1 MQKDSLENFLSLAQR
16 HFQAKDYQACKLALG
31 SALALDPG
39 HAGAN
44 ELLAYVAAITGDMEG
59 FHNLLLKA
67 SQQSDC
73 SPKALYY
80 LGSSLL
86 ERGQFQQAT
95 LYLDRAIKVAGEF
108 FEALHDL
115 ATAQAQLGD
124 TKLALQN
131 YTKALQLK
139 KDSPELHYNL
149 ARLYDEINQPDLA
162 LVHYKNAVEIDPG
175 YAEAWCNLGVDLAR
189 LRRYDEALQSYDRAL
204 HLRPDDAT
212 TWSNKGI
219 VLYSLKRLND
229 ALAAYDRAIQLSPKY
244 AQAWVNKAAFL
255 HDQKQYPE
263 AIDAYE
269 EALRLDPNI
278 HYAAGE
284 MLHAKMKICDWSNIE
299 IEIANL
305 EGAVVNNQLA
315 SSPFPVVV
323 ASSSE
328 EINFQVAQLYA
339 KDQFSVYAKPKFHV
353 KKNVQKIRIA
363 YFSNDFF
370 NHATAYLMAELFELH
385 DRERFEV
392 IAFSFSPDTQD
403 EMQTR
408 LKKNFDQFI
417 DVSNMSDQE
426 VAALSRHMETDIAID
441 LKGYTT
447 NSRPQIFA
455 LGAAPLQVN
464 YLGYPGTMGADF
476 MDYIIADEV
485 LIPENNQKYYSEK
498 IIYLKNSY
506 QVNDSKRKISDRK
519 FSRAELNL
527 PEDQFVFCCFNNN
540 FKILPMMFDVWARI
554 LARVPN
560 SVLWLLED
568 NLLAKENLIMQAQ
581 ARGIARDRLIF
592 AGRMDLPGHLAR
604 HQLAD
609 LFLDTLPCN
618 AHTTASDALWAG
630 LPVLTQRGETLAGR
644 VAGSLLT
651 AIDLP
656 ELIAFSQKEYED
668 LAVELATNPAKLK
681 AIKEKLASN
690 RVSSPLFNA
699 KTFTGSLEEALMK
712 IHRRYQGGL
721 PPEHLYL

>member
-1 MQKDSLENFLSLAQR
+1 MQNNSPEQLLRLAQR
-16 HFQAKDYQACKLALG
+16 HFQAKDYQACKQALG
-31 SALALDPG
+31 IVLADNPNYS
-39 HAGAN
+39 GAN
-44 ELLAYVAAITGDMEG
+44 ELLAYVAASTGDMRE

-80 LGSSLL
+80 LGSLLL
-86 ERGQFQQAT
+86 EKRQFQQAT
-95 LYLDRAIKVAGEF
+95 LYLDRAIKAAGEF

-149 ARLYDEINQPDLA
+149 ARLYDEINQLDLA

-219 VLYSLKRLND
+219 VLYALKRLND

-244 AQAWVNKAAFL
+244 AQAWANKAAFL

-263 AIDAYE
+263 AIAAYE
-269 EALRLDPNI
+269 EALRLDPSI

-284 MLHAKMKICDWSNIE
+284 MLHAKMKICDWNNIE

-305 EGAVVNNQLA
+305 ERDVANNQLV

-323 ASSSE
+323 AASLE
-328 EINFQVAQLYA
+328 EINFQVARLYA
-339 KDQFSVYAKPKFHV
+339 KDQFPAYAKPKFHV
-353 KKNVQKIRIA
+353 KNSTQKIRIA

-385 DRERFEV
+385 DREQFEV
-392 IAFSFSPDTQD
+392 LAFSFSPKTQD
-403 EMQTR
+403 AMQIR
-408 LKKNFDQFI
+408 LQKNFDQFI

-519 FSRAELNL
+519 FSRAECNL

-540 FKILPMMFDVWARI
+540 FKILPMMLDVWARI

-581 ARGIARDRLIF
+581 SRGIAKDRLIF
-592 AGRMDLPGHLAR
+592 AGRVDLPEHLAR

-630 LPVLTQRGETLAGR
+630 LPVLTQLGETFAGR
-644 VAGSLLT
+644 VAGSLLS

-656 ELIAFSQKEYED
+656 ELITHNAKEYED
-668 LAVELATNPAKLK
+668 LAVELAINAQKLRQ
-681 AIKEKLASN
+681 IRENLARN
-690 RVSSPLFNA
+690 RTSSTLFDS
-699 KTFTGSLEEALMK
+699 KTFAQGFEEALIK
-712 IHRRYQGGL
+712 IHQRHLAGH

>member
-1 MQKDSLENFLSLAQR
+1 MQKDSPENFLSLAQR
-16 HFQAKDYQACKLALG
+16 HFQAKDYQACKLALQ
-31 SALALDPG
+31 SVFAQTPD

-44 ELLAYVAAITGDMEG
+44 ELLAYIAASTGDMEG
-59 FHNLLLKA
+59 FHNLLLRA
-67 SQQSDC
+67 SQQPDC

-80 LGSSLL
+80 LGSSFL
-86 ERGQFQQAT
+86 ERGQFRQAIAV
-95 LYLDRAIKVAGEF
+95 LERAIKIAGEF

-131 YTKALQLK
+131 YSKALQLK
-139 KDSPELHYNL
+139 KDSPELHYNV
-149 ARLYDEINQPDLA
+149 ARLYDEINQLDLA
-162 LVHYKNAVEIDPG
+162 LVHYKNAVEIDHG
-175 YAEAWCNLGVDLAR
+175 YPEAWCNMGVDLAR

-204 HLRPDDAT
+204 HLCANDAT

-219 VLYSLKRLND
+219 VLYALKRFND

-299 IEIANL
+299 IEIENL
-305 EGAVVNNQLA
+305 EKAIATNQLA

-323 ASSSE
+323 ASLSE
-328 EINFQVAQLYA
+328 EINFQVARLYA
-339 KDQFSVYAKPKFHV
+339 KDQFAAYAKPKFHA
-353 KKNVQKIRIA
+353 KNSIQKIRIA

-385 DRERFEV
+385 DREQFEV
-392 IAFSFSPDTQD
+392 LAFSFSPDTQD

-485 LIPENNQKYYSEK
+485 LIPEDNQKYFSEK

-506 QVNDSKRKISDRK
+506 QANDSKRKISDRK
-519 FSRAELNL
+519 FSRAECNL
-527 PEDQFVFCCFNNN
+527 LEDQFVFCCFNNN
-540 FKILPMMFDVWARI
+540 FKILPMTLDVWARI
-554 LARVPN
+554 LARAPN

-581 ARGIARDRLIF
+581 ARGIAKDRLIF
-592 AGRMDLPGHLAR
+592 AGRMDLSEHLAR

-630 LPVLTQRGETLAGR
+630 LPVLTQLGETLAGR
-644 VAGSLLT
+644 VAASLLT

-656 ELIAFSQKEYED
+656 ELIAFSQKEYEN

-681 AIKEKLASN
+681 AIEERLKRN
-690 RVSSPLFNA
+690 RVDSPLFNT
-699 KTFTGSLEEALMK
+699 KIFTRALEEALTK
-712 IHRRYQGGL
+712 IYQRYQGDL